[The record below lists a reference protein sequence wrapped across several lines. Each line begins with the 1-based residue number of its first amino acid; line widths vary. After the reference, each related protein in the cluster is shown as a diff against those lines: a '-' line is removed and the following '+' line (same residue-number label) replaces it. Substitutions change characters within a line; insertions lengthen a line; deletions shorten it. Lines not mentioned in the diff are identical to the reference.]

1 MKIYTKTG
9 DEGETSLFG
18 GRRVPKFSLRIET
31 YGTADE
37 LNSQIGVIRSL
48 KPKPEID
55 TLLEKLQSDLFIL
68 GTDLATP
75 VQERE
80 AARVRRIESG
90 HIAFLEDTI
99 DRIEEHLPVLHSFV
113 LPGGSA
119 VAAQIHAAR
128 TICRRCERLAVRLE
142 KEEQIGK
149 LPLIFLN
156 RLSDFLFVLAR
167 YANLLD
173 GVSETIWKP

>member
-18 GRRVPKFSLRIET
+18 GRRVPKFSLRIEA

-37 LNSQIGVIRSL
+37 LNSQIGVVRSL

-80 AARVRRIESG
+80 PERVRRIESG
-90 HIAFLEDTI
+90 HISFLEDAI
-99 DRIEEHLPVLHSFV
+99 DRMEERLPALRYFV
-113 LPGGSA
+113 LPGGSPA
-119 VAAQIHAAR
+119 AAQIHAAR
-128 TICRRCERLAVRLE
+128 TICRKCERLAVKLE
-142 KEEQIGK
+142 KEEEVGK
-149 LPLIFLN
+149 LPLVFLN

>member
-1 MKIYTKTG
+1 LKIYTKTG
-9 DEGETSLFG
+9 DEGEASLFG
-18 GRRVPKFSLRIET
+18 GRRIPKFSLRIEA

-37 LNSQIGVIRSL
+37 LNSQIGVVRSL

-80 AARVRRIESG
+80 PERVRRIESG
-90 HIAFLEDTI
+90 HISFLESAI
-99 DRIEEHLPVLHSFV
+99 DRIEEQLPVLHSFV
-113 LPGGSA
+113 LPGGST
-119 VAAQIHAAR
+119 VSAQIHTAR
-128 TICRRCERLAVRLE
+128 TICRRCERLVAKLE
-142 KEEQIGK
+142 KEDGIGK

>member
-1 MKIYTKTG
+1 MK
-9 DEGETSLFG
+9 
-18 GRRVPKFSLRIET
+18 GRRPSSEAGGFRNFRCALKRT
-31 YGTADE
+31 GTADE
-37 LNSQIGVIRSL
+37 LNSQIGVVRSL

-75 VQERE
+75 VQEPGPS
-80 AARVRRIESG
+80 RVRRIESG
-90 HIAFLEDTI
+90 HISFLESAI
-99 DRIEEHLPVLHSFV
+99 DRIEEQLPVLRSFV
-113 LPGGSA
+113 LPGGST

-128 TICRRCERLAVRLE
+128 TICRRCERLTAKLE
-142 KEEQIGK
+142 KEEGIGK
-149 LPLIFLN
+149 LPLVFLN